1 MLAGRHMRGG
11 IILRMMLAGIALFSG
26 APPLAPLTG
35 APVATGPLAPAAVA
49 AAPSLI
55 AVTTTAD
62 TVDGSTSS
70 LSALIANPGPD
81 AGVSLREAIS
91 AANNT
96 APGGML
102 TVTFALSDSDPGYAN
117 GVWTVNLNPALGALP
132 VLTRGNIIING
143 RSSSGQ
149 APAIILN
156 GGHDD
161 RIGDGLVIASSG
173 NTLSGLEFRDF
184 SYTGVTISAPAANN
198 LIDTCRFIGNAWDGI
213 ALDGAVD
220 TRIVGSVF
228 RGNGIGIHLSNG
240 ARGAII
246 GGTTA
251 AERNIISGSSYDGG
265 IVIEGENTGQNVI
278 KGNWIGLDRSGAADP
293 NATAGIYI
301 SAASHTTIGGSE
313 AGAGNVISGNQSG
326 IWLVASR
333 NITITGN
340 LIGLAPDGRTPLPN
354 RNESR
359 PGQAYG
365 ILLDQGTNNTTI
377 GGVADL
383 ERNVI
388 AANDGHGIYIY
399 LSSNNNQV
407 LGNYIGTDTS
417 GVRAGLGNA
426 GYGIVINYNAQYNTI
441 GGTVSGARNVIVH
454 NGQGGVRVDAPN
466 NRIAGNN
473 IGIGAD
479 GATRL
484 GNQNNGVRINGDGN
498 TLGPGNRIAYS
509 SLSGAV
515 VTGNGAQ
522 VLDNTIESNARSG
535 ICITGSGAT
544 ISGNTIR
551 ENGGTNG
558 VAAECAVQGG
568 LVITGTVSTPANNN
582 LVNSNTI
589 RANTG
594 AGVTVWGGSGNR
606 LLGNSI
612 SENSTVGILLGQD
625 GNQGVPPPRITQV
638 TDDFI
643 AGQGCPGCRV
653 EIFSDQGDQGA
664 YYTGETQA
672 GPDGAFMLSLVG
684 RDLRGPRVTA
694 TVTDSRGNTSPFGPP
709 AWAPGSA
716 PLTSVYLPIVVRE
729 E

>member
-1 MLAGRHMRGG
+1 MHGS
-11 IILRMMLAGIALFSG
+11 IILRMMLASIALFCR
-26 APPLAPLTG
+26 ALPLVPIIG
-35 APVATGPLAPAAVA
+35 APVATGLVTPAAVA
-49 AAPSLI
+49 ASSTLV
-55 AVTTTAD
+55 AVTTTED
-62 TVDGSTSS
+62 RIDGNTSS
-70 LSALIANPGPD
+70 FDTLLANPGAD
-81 AGVSLREAIS
+81 GHISLREALQ

-96 APGGML
+96 PVGAAL
-102 TVTFALSDSDPGYAN
+102 TIAFTLAASDPGHAS
-117 GVWTVNLNPALGALP
+117 GVWTINLNPALGSLP
-132 VLTRGNIIING
+132 ALTRGNVTING
-143 RSSSGQ
+143 ASQPGAHPS
-149 APAIILN
+149 IVLD
-156 GGHDD
+156 GGNDE
-161 RIGDGLVIASSG
+161 RIEDGLVITSSENAIVGLRFRHFYYTGITITKTASDNRISACVFDGSG
-173 NTLSGLEFRDF
+173 YDGVALSG
-184 SYTGVTISAPAANN
+184 AAQ
-198 LIDTCRFIGNAWDGI
+198 
-213 ALDGAVD
+213 
-220 TRIVGSVF
+220 TRITGSTF
-228 RGNGIGIHLSNG
+228 RNNGIGIHLSDG
-240 ARGAII
+240 ARENRI
-246 GGTTA
+246 GGTTPG
-251 AERNIISGSSYDGG
+251 ERNIISGSFYDAG
-265 IVIEGENTGQNVI
+265 IVIEDATTRYNIV
-278 KGNWIGLDRSGAADP
+278 KGNWIGFDSAYTADP
-293 NATAGIYI
+293 NAMAGIYI
-301 SAASHTTIGGSE
+301 SAASHITIGGSE

-326 IWLVASR
+326 IRLVNSA

-359 PGQAYG
+359 PGQADG
-365 ILLDQGTNNTTI
+365 ILLEQGTTNTTI
-377 GGVADL
+377 GGVTDT

-399 LSSNNNQV
+399 GSSNNQV

-441 GGTVSGARNVIVH
+441 GGTSSGARNVIVH
-454 NGQGGVRVDAPN
+454 NGQGGIRVDAPN
-466 NRIAGNN
+466 NHIVGNN

-479 GATRL
+479 GTTRL
-484 GNQNNGVRINGDGN
+484 GNQNNGVRISGDGN

-515 VTGNGAQ
+515 VTGNGTR
-522 VLDNTIESNARSG
+522 VSDNTIELNARSG
-535 ICITGSGAT
+535 ICISGSSAT

-589 RANTG
+589 RTNTG

-672 GPDGAFMLSLVG
+672 GPDGAFRLSLVG

-716 PLTSVYLPIVVRE
+716 PLTSVYLPIVVRQE
-729 E
+729 